1 MPSPTRRVVT
11 GKDDTGKAVALIDAV
26 AANVRERKEMGAA
39 STLLWVTDSI
49 PAHFSRDADAAA
61 RNVGIHP
68 PANGTVFR
76 VVEFA
81 PASDIH
87 SDYETRLGIMK
98 EMGLV
103 PEGPTRERPRD
114 PGMHQ
119 TNSVDYAVIVS
130 GEIDMLLDDSE
141 VHLRA
146 GDVVVQQGTN
156 HAWVNRGDQPCKV
169 AFILIDAKPEST
181 AAR

>member
-1 MPSPTRRVVT
+1 MVD
-11 GKDDTGKAVALIDAV
+11 GV
-26 AANVRERKEMGAA
+26 AANVRERKETGAA
-39 STLLWVTDSI
+39 STLLWVTDST
-49 PAHFSRDADAAA
+49 PARFSHDADAAA
-61 RNVGIHP
+61 RRVGVHP
-68 PANGTVFR
+68 PANGTIFR

-81 PASDIH
+81 PAKDVH
-87 SDYETRLGIMK
+87 TDYETRLRVMK
-98 EMGLV
+98 DMGLA
-103 PEGPTRERPRD
+103 PEGPTRETPRD

-119 TNSVDYAVIVS
+119 TNSVDYAVIMS

-169 AFILIDAKPEST
+169 AFILIDAQ
-181 AAR
+181 A